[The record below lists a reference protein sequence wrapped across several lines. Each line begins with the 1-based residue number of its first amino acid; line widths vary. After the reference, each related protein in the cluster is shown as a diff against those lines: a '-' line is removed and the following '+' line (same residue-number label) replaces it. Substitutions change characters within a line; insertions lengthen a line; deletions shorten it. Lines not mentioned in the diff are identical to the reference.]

1 MFSRGK
7 VNPQIC
13 LLSRNGD
20 EDVSDFK
27 YLVAFLEK
35 KFNVVSDYLLDN
47 NGFLKCIYFQD
58 SFMKD
63 VFNFYPDRLCIDVSY
78 KYFQSDIFMYLFLA
92 EDSNGKNYVVSLGFT
107 IVDDAESL
115 MWLLNAFK
123 KNNPNWRRVKI
134 IILDS
139 EIKQRDIVRNAFLGP
154 CIVITLYHALK
165 SFEKGLE
172 IIKELNNVPVEQMQ
186 ASLELFKNMFIVHH
200 QADYELYYQ
209 QFLLLHDA
217 VVSYFLEFWLPL
229 QSQWRIGLDYSH
241 ENLFSSLNSYLDY
254 LESSI
259 KVTFTSEN
267 IIIKFIKKIFLILSL
282 KRNERVNLVLYTNPL
297 LFSRFSAEHQISKIL
312 TPYAAKF
319 VIDQLDLSSE
329 IHMDCTVMSDN
340 YFFDNFGSPVNASA
354 SMCSCHFFLYTF
366 LPCRHIFAVRKTLSI
381 CIFDETSIDY
391 SWSMKY
397 YQSTLLTLQDCL
409 NQFPEN
415 NKQDPAVSKNKRATH
430 SLESALLLLLESS
443 ESMFESCM
451 GNLNQLVNLW
461 KNNQDAYLQFT
472 GMEYEISCEKTID
485 SENNFQKVPFS
496 ALNTAESFH
505 TAIYPHIPIMSEN
518 LCEKGIIDPKQN
530 IWNFKSRILDGKYI
544 NYAYL
549 CRIICQTKESCL
561 YWLRQMELIP
571 SSVMCPSCNCEM
583 VVKSVPRL
591 SDGAVWV
598 CSNMMASK
606 RNCSRRCSVRQGSWF
621 ELTNMTFEQILA
633 FSYMWINRFSQS
645 QILSETGISSATYI
659 SWNKL
664 NRRVCEEVLLEEGSF
679 SNITKMDSST
689 SSEVLDMW
697 LKSCRDEDAFLK
709 FLQDANMMHRKDSLK
724 RIMR

>member
-1 MFSRGK
+1 MFSKGK
-7 VNPQIC
+7 VNSQIS
-13 LLSRNGD
+13 LVSRN
-20 EDVSDFK
+20 EDASDFK

-78 KYFQSDIFMYLFLA
+78 KYFETDIFMYLFVA
-92 EDSNGKNYVVSLGFT
+92 EDSNGKNYIVSLGFT

-139 EIKQRDIVRNAFLGP
+139 EIKHRDIVRSTFLGP
-154 CIVITLYHALK
+154 YIVITLHHALK
-165 SFEKGLE
+165 SFERGLE
-172 IIKELNNVPVEQMQ
+172 IIKELNNIPTEQMQ
-186 ASLELFKNMFIVHH
+186 VSLELFKNMFIVHH

-209 QFLLLHDA
+209 QFLLLHDS

-229 QSQWRIGLDYSH
+229 QSQWRTGLDYSH

-254 LESSI
+254 LENSV
-259 KVTFTSEN
+259 KVVFTSETV
-267 IIIKFIKKIFLILSL
+267 IVKFIKKIFLILNL

-340 YFFDNFGSPVNASA
+340 YFFDNFGSPVNASVT
-354 SMCSCHFFLYTF
+354 MCSCHFFLYTF

-381 CIFDETSIDY
+381 SICDETTIDY

-397 YQSTLLTLQDCL
+397 YQSTLLTLQDSL

-430 SLESALLLLLESS
+430 CLESGLLLLSESS
-443 ESMFESCM
+443 ESMFESCIE
-451 GNLNQLVNLW
+451 NLNQLVNLW

-472 GMEYEISCEKTID
+472 GMEYEISSEKTID
-485 SENNFQKVPFS
+485 SENNFKKVPFS
-496 ALNTAESFH
+496 ALNTTESFH
-505 TAIYPHIPIMSEN
+505 AAIYPHISIMSEN
-518 LCEKGIIDPKQN
+518 LCEKGTIVDPKQN

-571 SSVMCPSCNCEM
+571 NSVMCPSCNCEM
-583 VVKSVPRL
+583 VIKSVPRL

-598 CSNMMASK
+598 CSNMMETK

-679 SNITKMDSST
+679 SNNIKMDSST
-689 SSEVLDMW
+689 PSEILDMW
-697 LKSCRDEDAFLK
+697 LKSCRDEDTFLK